1 MDPAQY
7 VAQHGFTRS
16 TRKPNLYYKR
26 SSNSDCMIFI
36 DILTLSCYAYSG
48 GVKIEAPDW
57 VKRIIFEI
65 KAINDPNQTM
75 LF

>member
-1 MDPAQY
+1 
-7 VAQHGFTRS
+7 
-16 TRKPNLYYKR
+16 
-26 SSNSDCMIFI
+26 MIFI